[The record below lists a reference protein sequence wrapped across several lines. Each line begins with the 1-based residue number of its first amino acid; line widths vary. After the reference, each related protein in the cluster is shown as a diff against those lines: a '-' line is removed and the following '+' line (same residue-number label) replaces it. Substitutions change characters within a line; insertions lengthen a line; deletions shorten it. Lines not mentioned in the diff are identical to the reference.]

1 MAGAVWT
8 ISATLTLLKL
18 YESNIEMIETP
29 KKKTRLWAAISDNLK
44 GYNIE
49 VSMLLSIHLYK

>member
-49 VSMLLSIHLYK
+49 VSMLLSIQIN